1 MTIIGSVADGS
12 RPLVRPRSGYA
23 CELPRVALPAAG
35 QEPPLDRT
43 TCTAPHLTLREE
55 QVNRRRAATS
65 AASALVTTFA
75 LTATLA
81 GPATAAPGTATEP
94 TTTTQAGA
102 GAVATATTPV
112 THQENDRVPEGSV
125 WTQHYFPSS
134 DRSGTELHADVLLP
148 ENLPRGKKVPVIL
161 SIGPYFGHSGQ
172 TDPEG
177 WTHTGPSSRFQ
188 DFVEGTDLFARGYAF
203 VMVDLR
209 GFGGST
215 GCLDWGGPGEQADVK
230 AAVDWASKQS
240 WSTGAV
246 GMYGKSYDAVT
257 GLIGNDLKQK
267 PLKAV
272 VAQEP
277 VWDMYQYIYS
287 NGVPRPNVTGTANA
301 YNGIATLPQLAD
313 DDPHYL
319 ANAEWEKTHPECL
332 TENSAGYK
340 IADQKDKH
348 WTDRDLAKMA
358 KGTTTPLFVTQGFV
372 ENNTKPE
379 EMQEYL
385 DNHVGPERGWLGQWD
400 HVRGGDRVGDGRL
413 AMGREGWYDETLS
426 FYDEYL
432 KGIKPKVKYPA
443 YVVEDSTGAWRTQ
456 KTWPEVKRSVTL
468 PLGNGSYLDDG
479 GASGR
484 AALAASGEQTPQTL
498 GRPSGTWDM
507 ENAPATEQPAP
518 KGLAK
523 GLAKLQKD
531 GKVTSSFF
539 VWSKPLGQSARVT
552 GTPQVSLT
560 AKGTGNVMLK
570 LYDVAPNGTAV
581 MFDEQVSLLHSGR
594 MTVDLKATDWT
605 LAAGHVLAVEIGSI
619 QTGSWRATPSK
630 ETIEVKGAQLRLA
643 LNDPARDIATAGGRS
658 PFLDTYLR
666 QYTVN
671 LQAGPATF
679 TVLPGN
685 HL

>member
-1 MTIIGSVADGS
+1 M
-12 RPLVRPRSGYA
+12 
-23 CELPRVALPAAG
+23 
-35 QEPPLDRT
+35 
-43 TCTAPHLTLREE
+43 
-55 QVNRRRAATS
+55 NRRRTAVAT
-65 AASALVTTFA
+65 ASALVTTFA

-81 GPATAAPGTATEP
+81 GPATAAPSAADQPAAEQSRTAS
-94 TTTTQAGA
+94 
-102 GAVATATTPV
+102 VATATDAV
-112 THQENDRVPEGSV
+112 THEENDRVPKGSL

-134 DRSGTELHADVLLP
+134 DGSDTELHADVLLP
-148 ENLPRGKKVPVIL
+148 EGLAPGAKVPVIL
-161 SIGPYFGHSGQ
+161 SVGPYFGHSGQ

-177 WTHTGPSSRFQ
+177 WKHTGPSSRFQ
-188 DFVEGTDLFARGYAF
+188 DFIEGTDLFAQGYAF

-230 AAVDWASKQS
+230 AAIDWAAKQP
-240 WSTGAV
+240 WSTGSV

-257 GLIGNDLKQK
+257 GLIGNNLSQK
-267 PLKAV
+267 ALKAV

-301 YNGIATLPQLAD
+301 YNSIATLAQMAD

-319 ANAEWEKTHPECL
+319 ANAQWEKTHPECL
-332 TENSAGYK
+332 TQNSAGYK
-340 IADQKDKH
+340 IADQWDKH

-358 KGTTTPLFVTQGFV
+358 KGTKTPLFVTQGFI

-385 DNHVGPERGWLGQWD
+385 DNHVGPERGWLGQWE
-400 HVRGGDRVGDGRL
+400 HVRGGDRTSNGRL
-413 AMGREGWYDETLS
+413 SMGREGWYDETLS
-426 FYDEYL
+426 YYDEYL

-443 YVVEDSTGAWRTQ
+443 YSVEDSTGAWRAQ
-456 KTWPEVKRSVTL
+456 DTWPVVKRSVTL

-484 AALAASGEQTPQTL
+484 AALAASGESAPQTL
-498 GRPSGTWDM
+498 AKPSDGKWDM
-507 ENAPATEQPAP
+507 ENAPATEQAAP
-518 KGLAK
+518 QGLARGLAK
-523 GLAKLQKD
+523 QQKD

-539 VWSKPLGQSARVT
+539 VWSQPVGQSVRLT
-552 GTPQVSLT
+552 GTPQLSLT
-560 AKGTGNVMLK
+560 AKGEGNVMLK
-570 LYDVAPNGTAV
+570 LYDVAPNGKAV
-581 MFDEQVSLLHSGR
+581 MFDEQVSLLRSGR
-594 MTVDLKATDWT
+594 MSVDLKATDWT
-605 LAAGHVLAVEIGSI
+605 LAAGHVLAVEVGSI
-619 QTGSWRATPSK
+619 QTGSWRATPSGQ
-630 ETIEVKGAQLRLA
+630 TIEVKGAQLRLA
-643 LNDPARDIATAGGRS
+643 LDDPARDTATAGARS

-671 LQAGPATF
+671 LPAGPASF
-679 TVLPGN
+679 TVTPGN

>member
-1 MTIIGSVADGS
+1 M
-12 RPLVRPRSGYA
+12 
-23 CELPRVALPAAG
+23 
-35 QEPPLDRT
+35 
-43 TCTAPHLTLREE
+43 
-55 QVNRRRAATS
+55 NRRRTAVA

-75 LTATLA
+75 LTAALA
-81 GPATAAPGTATEP
+81 GPATAVPGAADQTAADQTR
-94 TTTTQAGA
+94 T
-102 GAVATATTPV
+102 GAVATATNPV
-112 THQENDRVPEGSV
+112 THEENDRVPKGSL

-134 DRSGTELHADVLLP
+134 DGSDTELHADVLLP
-148 ENLPRGKKVPVIL
+148 EGLAPGKKVPVIL
-161 SIGPYFGHSGQ
+161 SVGPYFGHSGQ
-172 TDPEG
+172 TGPEG
-177 WTHTGPSSRFQ
+177 WKHTGPSSRFQ
-188 DFVEGTDLFARGYAF
+188 DFVEGTDLFAQGYAF

-215 GCLDWGGPGEQADVK
+215 GCLDWAGPGEQADVK
-230 AAVDWASKQS
+230 AAVDWAASQP

-257 GLIGNDLKQK
+257 GVIGNNLSQTA
-267 PLKAV
+267 LKAV

-301 YNGIATLPQLAD
+301 YNSIATLSQLAD
-313 DDPHYL
+313 DDTHYL
-319 ANAEWEKTHPECL
+319 ANAQWEKTHPECL
-332 TENSAGYK
+332 TQNSAGYK
-340 IADQKDKH
+340 IADQWDKH

-358 KGTTTPLFVTQGFV
+358 KGTKTPLFVTQGFI

-385 DNHVGPERGWLGQWD
+385 DNHVGPQRGWLGQWE
-400 HVRGGDRVGDGRL
+400 HVRGGDRTSDGRL
-413 AMGREGWYDETLS
+413 SMGREGWYDETLS

-432 KGIKPKVKYPA
+432 KGIKPKVNYPA
-443 YVVEDSTGAWRTQ
+443 YAVEDSTGAWRAQ
-456 KTWPEVKRSVTL
+456 NTWPVVKRPVTL

-484 AALAASGEQTPQTL
+484 AALAASGEATPQTL
-498 GRPSGTWDM
+498 DKPSGQWDM
-507 ENAPATEQPAP
+507 ENAPAIDQAAP
-518 KGLAK
+518 KGLAR

-539 VWSKPLGQSARVT
+539 VWSKPVGQTVRLT

-560 AKGTGNVMLK
+560 AEGEGNVMLK
-570 LYDVAPNGTAV
+570 LYDVAPNGKAV
-581 MFDEQVSLLHSGR
+581 MFDEQVSLLRSGR

-619 QTGSWRATPSK
+619 QTGSWRATPSGQ
-630 ETIEVKGAQLRLA
+630 TVEVKGAQLRLA
-643 LNDPARDIATAGGRS
+643 LDDPARDTATAGARS

-671 LQAGPATF
+671 LPAGPASF
-679 TVLPGN
+679 TVTPGG